1 METTSGP
8 LRPVGTGRASA
19 GLAASL
25 REEISSGRI
34 PAGEFLPTERRLSE
48 KHGLARKTIRRALK
62 TLEGEG
68 LVATVPRRGYRVLAR
83 ANDPGRGAPLTYVL
97 TTPRKL
103 ENLTLRYRTQIEEMQ
118 KAASRRGWSLLLVT
132 GENRTSAQMVEQ
144 VRVARASAMILDTE
158 DPGFLE
164 LAIESGV
171 PAVLVDAWRPEFQ
184 LDSVMQDGQ
193 QGGML
198 AAEHLAGLG
207 HRRFAYVGSETMDA
221 HGLDRL
227 GGAITGLAR
236 LGLELT
242 PEMRL
247 LCGKD
252 EAEDRLRELLAGDDR
267 PTAFICL
274 WAEIGLRVA
283 RAAERAGLRRGRD
296 YDLVGWCVEELYDEQ
311 WSAHF
316 PEGEAPPVVCWSM
329 RTMAETA
336 IARLEERRAN
346 PSLPALRVKVPTTL
360 RVGGSE
366 K

>member
-1 METTSGP
+1 

-34 PAGEFLPTERRLSE
+34 AAGEFLPTERRLSE
-48 KHGLARKTIRRALK
+48 EHGLARKTIRRALK

-68 LVATVPRRGYRVLAR
+68 LIATVPRRGYRVLAR

-97 TTPRKL
+97 TTPKKL
-103 ENLTLRYRTQIEEMQ
+103 ETLTLRYRTQIEEMQ

-132 GENRTSAQMVEQ
+132 EENRTSAQMIEQ
-144 VRVARASAMILDTE
+144 VRVARAGAMILDTE
-158 DPGFLE
+158 DPEFLN
-164 LAIESGV
+164 LAIECGV

-193 QGGML
+193 HGGML
-198 AAEHLAGLG
+198 AADHLAGLG
-207 HRRFAYVGSETMDA
+207 HRRFAYVGSQRMDA
-221 HGLDRL
+221 HGVDRL
-227 GGAITGLAR
+227 GGAVTGLAR

-242 PEMRL
+242 PEMRI
-247 LCGKD
+247 LCGKED
-252 EAEDRLRELLAGDDR
+252 AGGLLEAVFKRKDR
-267 PTAFICL
+267 PTAFICM
-274 WAEIGLRVA
+274 WTDMGLRVA
-283 RAAERAGLRRGRD
+283 RAAEKAGLRRGRD
-296 YDLVGWCVEELYDEQ
+296 YDLVGWCVTELYEQ
-311 WSAHF
+311 QWESQF
-316 PEGEAPPVVCWSM
+316 PKGEAPPTVSWSM

-360 RVGGSE
+360 RVVDRQE
-366 K
+366 